1 MKNILGH
8 TKDLT
13 LYGSCGNVMYTFINS
28 QDGVQETF
36 YSTQGEIITQN
47 LKDKL

>member
-13 LYGSCGNVMYTFINS
+13 LYGSCGNVMYSFIKLEHHA
-28 QDGVQETF
+28 VETF
-36 YSTQGEIITQN
+36 YNTQGEIITQN
-47 LKDKL
+47 LKHE

>member
-13 LYGSCGNVMYTFINS
+13 LYGSCGNIMYSFINLTN
-28 QDGVQETF
+28 VVLETF
-36 YSTQGEIITQN
+36 YSVDGKIVKQN
-47 LKDKL
+47 TKDK